1 MLVLYIYNTTHT
13 EICRKTVV
21 LHAIITEE
29 YGGYIGERYN

>member
-1 MLVLYIYNTTHT
+1 MLVLYIYPTHT

-21 LHAIITEE
+21 LHAIITDE